1 MNSVTV
7 EPAISRPPARAR
19 FPPPADPQPST
30 GSPMSRLAILSR
42 HPRRTLATL
51 ATALAAVGVTV
62 ASGAD
67 FTAAS
72 ANPSNVFSTGTLTMS
87 NSADNTALFAASG
100 LRPGDAAPDGVV
112 DIANTGSLAS
122 PFTLTR
128 GAPNDSDAAN
138 PLSAKLNVILDDCGT
153 WSGTTAPVCGDAN
166 DVNKYTGTLA
176 DMGQSGHAIASLGSF
191 AGGEKH
197 RYRFRVTLDS

>member
-1 MNSVTV
+1 
-7 EPAISRPPARAR
+7 
-19 FPPPADPQPST
+19 
-30 GSPMSRLAILSR
+30 MSRLATLSR

-72 ANPSNVFSTGTLTMS
+72 ANPSNVFSTGTLAMS
-87 NSADNTALFAASG
+87 NSADNTALFTASG
-100 LRPGDAAPDGVV
+100 LRPGDTAPDGIV

-122 PFTLTR
+122 AFTLTR
-128 GAPNDSDAAN
+128 GTPNDSDAAN
-138 PLSAKLNVILDDCGT
+138 PLSGKLNVVLVDCGT
-153 WSGTTAPVCGDAN
+153 WSGGSAPACDDAD
-166 DVNKYTGTLA
+166 DVTKYTGTLA
-176 DMGQSGHAIASLGSF
+176 DMGQTGHPIASLGSF

-197 RYRFRVTLDS
+197 RYRFRVTLDPSTNNNFQGDSSTVAFAWNA